1 RGKPERTRRPSGAA
15 TRTEV
20 TMSST
25 QVSPQ
30 NTTEVPRAEMIDMK
44 LEVVVIPV
52 SEIDRA
58 KRFYQGLGWRL
69 DADLTSG
76 DGSRVVQLTPPGSA
90 CSIHLRQRNADGGR
104 SAGTWLIVSDIAA
117 ARSELIG
124 RGADVSG
131 LFHFAPG
138 RGRVSGSDPEGHS
151 YNSFASFTDPDG
163 N

>member
-1 RGKPERTRRPSGAA
+1 
-15 TRTEV
+15 
-20 TMSST
+20 
-25 QVSPQ
+25 
-30 NTTEVPRAEMIDMK
+30 
-44 LEVVVIPV
+44 
-52 SEIDRA
+52 
-58 KRFYQGLGWRL
+58 
-69 DADLTSG
+69 
-76 DGSRVVQLTPPGSA
+76 QLTPPGSA

-163 N
+163 NAWLLQEIKTRLPGRGLGLDVATLTELLREAEQQHANYEPKAPKHHWSVWYAAYIVARIQGKTAEEGARDG